1 MTSDST
7 DSAVSGVE
15 IQLEGVTKRYPG
27 SAEPAVKDVTM
38 TIPAGQIVVLVGPSG
53 CGKTTTM
60 RMINRLIEPTS
71 GRITIGGED
80 ALELDDVRLRRKI
93 GYAIQQA
100 GLFPHFT
107 VAQNI
112 AVVPGLLGWDKK
124 RIAERVDELMDLVG
138 LDASQFRDRYPRQ
151 LSGGQQ
157 QRVGV
162 ARALAADPPVL
173 LMDEPFGAVDPIT
186 RGNLQDELL
195 RLQADLGKT
204 IVFVTHDFDEAVKL
218 GDRIAVLGEASTI
231 QQYDTPE
238 AILAN
243 PANDMV
249 AGFVGAGASLK
260 QLTLLRVR
268 DVDYPDLALTA
279 DVGESPSELRARL
292 ARAGDTYALLVDRR
306 RRPQRW
312 VHVRNLSAATSLA
325 NIGRPV
331 GDTVSTQSTLQDALE
346 AILAEGGR
354 AVVTGTRGEYVG
366 MIDIETVT
374 GVLAQL
380 REEHESAGDAGDAG
394 DGVDGDGTDA
404 ADGDGHGGDAGRA
417 GVARGDAARDG
428 AGRADGGVD
437 GDAGAAA
444 DSGAGTS

>member
-1 MTSDST
+1 V
-7 DSAVSGVE
+7 AENEEVSGVE
-15 IQLEGVTKRYPG
+15 IELEHVTKRYPG
-27 SAEPAVKDVTM
+27 TREPAVDDFSMVV
-38 TIPAGQIVVLVGPSG
+38 PAGKIVVFVGPSG

-71 GRITIGGED
+71 GRITIGGDD
-80 ALELDDVRLRRKI
+80 ALKLDVDTLRRRT

-112 AVVPGLLGWDKK
+112 AVVPGLLGWDKQK
-124 RIAERVDELMDLVG
+124 VNARVEEMMDLVG
-138 LDASQFRDRYPRQ
+138 LDPADFRDRFPRQ

-195 RLQADLGKT
+195 RLQTELKKT

-218 GDRIAVLGEASTI
+218 GDKIAVLGNQSSI
-231 QQYDTPE
+231 LQYDTPE

-243 PANDMV
+243 PADDTV

-268 DVDYPDLALTA
+268 DVELQQDALTVTV
-279 DVGESPSELRARL
+279 DESPASVKEKLEKSRKHF
-292 ARAGDTYALLVDRR
+292 ALVLDAR
-306 RRPQRW
+306 RRPVRW
-312 VHVRNLSAATSLA
+312 VHARELTSASSLA
-325 NIGRPV
+325 NLGKPLRDI
-331 GDTVSTQSTLQDALE
+331 VSLQSTLQDALE
-346 AILAEGGR
+346 AMLAEGGS
-354 AVVTGTRGEYVG
+354 VPVTGARGEYAGTIQLDTV
-366 MIDIETVT
+366 IETIQ
-374 GVLAQL
+374 QL
-380 REEHESAGDAGDAG
+380 RVEHTNGEEVSA
-394 DGVDGDGTDA
+394 
-404 ADGDGHGGDAGRA
+404 
-417 GVARGDAARDG
+417 
-428 AGRADGGVD
+428 
-437 GDAGAAA
+437 
-444 DSGAGTS
+444 

>member
-1 MTSDST
+1 M
-7 DSAVSGVE
+7 AENEEVSGVE
-15 IQLEGVTKRYPG
+15 IELEHVTKRYPG
-27 SAEPAVKDVTM
+27 TREPAVNDFSMVV
-38 TIPAGQIVVLVGPSG
+38 PAGKIVVFVGPSG

-60 RMINRLIEPTS
+60 RMINRLVQPTS

-80 ALELDDVRLRRKI
+80 ALKLEVDTLRRRI

-112 AVVPGLLGWDKK
+112 GVVPGLLGWDKK
-124 RIAERVDELMDLVG
+124 KVNDRVEEMMDLVG
-138 LDASQFRDRYPRQ
+138 LDPADFRDRFPRQ

-195 RLQADLGKT
+195 RLQSELKKT

-218 GDRIAVLGEASTI
+218 GDKIAVLGNQSTI
-231 QQYDTPE
+231 LQYDTPE

-243 PANDMV
+243 PADDTV

-268 DVDYPDLALTA
+268 DVELQQDALTVTVDETPA
-279 DVGESPSELRARL
+279 SVREKLEQSRRHF
-292 ARAGDTYALLVDRR
+292 ALVLDAR
-306 RRPQRW
+306 RRPTRW
-312 VHVRNLSAATSLA
+312 VHARELTSATSLA
-325 NIGRPV
+325 NLGKPLRDV
-331 GDTVSTQSTLQDALE
+331 VSLQSTLQDALE
-346 AILAEGGR
+346 AMLAEGGS
-354 AVVTGTRGEYVG
+354 VPVTGARGEYAG
-366 MIDIETVT
+366 TIQLDTVIAT
-374 GVLAQL
+374 IQQL
-380 REEHESAGDAGDAG
+380 REEHTNGEEVSA
-394 DGVDGDGTDA
+394 
-404 ADGDGHGGDAGRA
+404 
-417 GVARGDAARDG
+417 
-428 AGRADGGVD
+428 
-437 GDAGAAA
+437 
-444 DSGAGTS
+444 

>member
-1 MTSDST
+1 M
-7 DSAVSGVE
+7 AENEEVSGVE
-15 IQLEGVTKRYPG
+15 IELEHVTKRYPG
-27 SAEPAVKDVTM
+27 TREAAVDDFSMVV
-38 TIPAGQIVVLVGPSG
+38 PAGKIVVFVGPSG

-80 ALELDDVRLRRKI
+80 ALKLEVDTLRRRI

-112 AVVPGLLGWDKK
+112 AVVPGLLGWDNKTDND
-124 RIAERVDELMDLVG
+124 RVEEMMDLVG
-138 LDASQFRDRYPRQ
+138 LDPADFRDRFPRQ

-195 RLQADLGKT
+195 RLQSELKKT

-218 GDRIAVLGEASTI
+218 GDKIAVLGNQSSI
-231 QQYDTPE
+231 LQYDTPE

-243 PANDMV
+243 PADDTV

-268 DVDYPDLALTA
+268 DVELQQDALTVTVDETPA
-279 DVGESPSELRARL
+279 SVREKLDKSSRHF
-292 ARAGDTYALLVDRR
+292 ALVLDAR
-306 RRPQRW
+306 RRPTRW
-312 VHVRNLSAATSLA
+312 VHARELTSATSLA
-325 NIGRPV
+325 NLGRPLRDV
-331 GDTVSTQSTLQDALE
+331 VSLQSTLQDALE
-346 AILAEGGR
+346 AMLAEGGS
-354 AVVTGTRGEYVG
+354 VPVTGARGEYAG
-366 MIDIETVT
+366 TIQLDTVIAT
-374 GVLAQL
+374 IQQL
-380 REEHESAGDAGDAG
+380 RDEHTNGEEVSA
-394 DGVDGDGTDA
+394 
-404 ADGDGHGGDAGRA
+404 
-417 GVARGDAARDG
+417 
-428 AGRADGGVD
+428 
-437 GDAGAAA
+437 
-444 DSGAGTS
+444 

>member
-1 MTSDST
+1 METTASPAAEG
-7 DSAVSGVE
+7 AVSGVE
-15 IQLEGVTKRYPG
+15 IQLEHVTKRYPG
-27 SAEPAVKDVTM
+27 SRQPAVDDVTM
-38 TIPAGQIVVLVGPSG
+38 TIPAGQIVILVGPSG

-71 GRITIGGED
+71 GKITIGGED
-80 ALELDDVRLRRKI
+80 ALRLNPDTLRRQV

-112 AVVPGLLGWDKK
+112 GVVPGLLGWDKK
-124 RIAERVDELMDLVG
+124 KIADRVEEMLDLVG
-138 LDASQFRDRYPRQ
+138 LDPAQFHGRYPRQ

-195 RLQADLGKT
+195 RLQAELHKT

-218 GDRIAVLGEASTI
+218 GDKIAVLGNQSKI
-231 QQYDTPE
+231 LQYDSPD

-243 PANDMV
+243 PADDTV

-268 DVDYPDLALTA
+268 DVELDETPVTAALS
-279 DVGESPSELRARL
+279 ESPSSVRQKLTER
-292 ARAGDTYALLVDRR
+292 GSNYALVLDER
-306 RRPQRW
+306 RRPVRW
-312 VHVRNLSAATSLA
+312 VHVRDLAAASSLA
-325 NIGRPV
+325 TAGKPLT
-331 GDTVSTQSTLQDALE
+331 DLVSLQSTLQDALE
-346 AILAEGGR
+346 AMLVEGGG
-354 AVVTGTRGEYVG
+354 VPVTGARGEYVG
-366 MIDIETVT
+366 TIHLDTVIAT
-374 GVLAQL
+374 IQRL
-380 REEHESAGDAGDAG
+380 RGEHAES
-394 DGVDGDGTDA
+394 
-404 ADGDGHGGDAGRA
+404 
-417 GVARGDAARDG
+417 
-428 AGRADGGVD
+428 
-437 GDAGAAA
+437 
-444 DSGAGTS
+444 

>member
-1 MTSDST
+1 M
-7 DSAVSGVE
+7 SGVE
-15 IQLEGVTKRYPG
+15 IQLDHVTKRYSG
-27 SAEPAVKDVTM
+27 SREPAVKDVTM
-38 TIPAGQIVVLVGPSG
+38 TIPAGKIVILVGPSG

-71 GRITIGGED
+71 GTITIGGED
-80 ALELDDVRLRRKI
+80 ALRLNADELRRKI

-112 AVVPGLLGWDKK
+112 AVVPGLLGWDRK
-124 RIAERVDELMDLVG
+124 RIEQRVDEMMDLVG
-138 LDASQFRDRYPRQ
+138 LDPAQFRTRYPRQ

-195 RLQADLGKT
+195 RLQTDLRKT

-218 GDRIAVLGEASTI
+218 GDKIAVLGEASTI
-231 QQYDTPE
+231 MQYDTPE

-243 PANDMV
+243 PANDTV

-268 DVDYPDLALTA
+268 DVNYNDDALTA
-279 DVGESPSELRARL
+279 VSEDTSPAQLRSRMTE
-292 ARAGDTYALLVDRR
+292 AGKTYALVLDGR

-312 VHVRNLSAATSLA
+312 VHVRDLSTAASLA
-325 NIGRPV
+325 AVGRPV
-331 GDTVSTQSTLQDALE
+331 GDLVSTQSTLQDALE
-346 AILAEGGR
+346 AILAEGGN

-366 MIDIETVT
+366 TIDIRTVT
-374 GVLAQL
+374 DTIQQI
-380 REEHESAGDAGDAG
+380 REEHETGSAA
-394 DGVDGDGTDA
+394 
-404 ADGDGHGGDAGRA
+404 
-417 GVARGDAARDG
+417 
-428 AGRADGGVD
+428 
-437 GDAGAAA
+437 
-444 DSGAGTS
+444 S

>member
-1 MTSDST
+1 VSENVQTTTTVVAENADHN
-7 DSAVSGVE
+7 VSGVE
-15 IQLEGVTKRYPG
+15 IQLEHATKRYPG
-27 SAEPAVKDVTM
+27 TREPAVNDFSLTV
-38 TIPAGQIVVLVGPSG
+38 PAGKIVVLVGPSG

-80 ALELDDVRLRRKI
+80 ALKLNADTLRRRV

-112 AVVPGLLGWDKK
+112 GVVPGLLGWDKK
-124 RIAERVDELMDLVG
+124 KINDRVEEMMDLVG
-138 LDASQFRDRYPRQ
+138 LDPADYYHRYPRQ

-186 RGNLQDELL
+186 RGHLQDELL
-195 RLQADLGKT
+195 RLQTDLKKT

-218 GDRIAVLGEASTI
+218 GDKIAVLGDQSTI
-231 QQYDTPE
+231 LQYDTPD

-243 PANDMV
+243 PANDTV

-268 DVDYPDLALTA
+268 DVELTSA
-279 DVGESPSELRARL
+279 VTASVDESPASVRQKLTEQRT
-292 ARAGDTYALLVDRR
+292 TYALVLDQR
-306 RRPQRW
+306 RRPVRW
-312 VHVRNLSAATSLA
+312 VHVRELGSATSLSRG
-325 NIGRPV
+325 GRVV
-331 GDTVSTQSTLQDALE
+331 GDSVSLQSTLQDALE
-346 AILAEGGR
+346 AILTEGGN
-354 AVVTGTRGEYVG
+354 AVVTGSRGEYVG
-366 MIDIETVT
+366 TIDIKTVT
-374 GVLAQL
+374 DTIQQL
-380 REEHESAGDAGDAG
+380 REEHNGGES
-394 DGVDGDGTDA
+394 
-404 ADGDGHGGDAGRA
+404 
-417 GVARGDAARDG
+417 
-428 AGRADGGVD
+428 
-437 GDAGAAA
+437 
-444 DSGAGTS
+444 

>member
-1 MTSDST
+1 MADRTVTSAEGATSIDG
-7 DSAVSGVE
+7 AVSGVE
-15 IQLEGVTKRYPG
+15 IELEKVTKRYPG
-27 SAEPAVKDVTM
+27 TKDPAVNEFSMVV
-38 TIPAGQIVVLVGPSG
+38 PAGKIVIFVGPSG

-80 ALELDDVRLRRKI
+80 ALKLNADTLRRKI

-107 VAQNI
+107 VEQNI

-124 RIAERVDELMDLVG
+124 RVEARVEEMMDLVG
-138 LDASQFRDRYPRQ
+138 LDPKEFHGRYPRQ

-195 RLQADLGKT
+195 RLQTELKKT

-218 GDRIAVLGEASTI
+218 GDKIAVLGNQSSI
-231 QQYDTPE
+231 LQYDSPD

-243 PANDMV
+243 PANDTV

-268 DVDYPDLALTA
+268 DVELKTDVPTA
-279 DVGESPSELRARL
+279 KEDESPAAVREQ
-292 ARAGDTYALLVDRR
+292 LVKRGKHFVLVLDSRN
-306 RRPQRW
+306 RPSRW
-312 VHVRNLSAATSLA
+312 VHTRELGTAATMA
-325 NIGRPV
+325 TAGRPL
-331 GDTVSTQSTLQDALE
+331 GDLVSLQSTLQDALE
-346 AILAEGGR
+346 AMLAEGGG
-354 AVVTGTRGEYVG
+354 VPVTGPRGEYAGV
-366 MIDIETVT
+366 IELDTVMST
-374 GVLAQL
+374 IQKI
-380 REEHESAGDAGDAG
+380 REEH
-394 DGVDGDGTDA
+394 
-404 ADGDGHGGDAGRA
+404 ADDHQEEDQ
-417 GVARGDAARDG
+417 
-428 AGRADGGVD
+428 
-437 GDAGAAA
+437 
-444 DSGAGTS
+444 S